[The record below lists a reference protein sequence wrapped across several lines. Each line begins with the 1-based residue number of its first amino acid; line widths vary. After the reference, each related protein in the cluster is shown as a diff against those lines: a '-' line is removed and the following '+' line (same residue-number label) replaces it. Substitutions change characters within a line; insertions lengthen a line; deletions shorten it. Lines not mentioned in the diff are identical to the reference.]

1 LVVRDKMKI
10 PRLTTLVP
18 AAVLVVLALFPVI
31 GVPLNWLNYLFLFFI
46 YLALGNMWNLLA
58 GYSGLIC
65 LCPHAFVGLAG
76 YTLAIATLVGVPFQ
90 VGLIAGAVVA
100 ALFALLIS
108 YPVFRMKGIYFA
120 IGTLVLPEVL
130 RVWFSFWRP
139 VGNVYQGKG
148 AGYAVKG
155 IAGVTLGDN
164 YWLGLAIAA
173 ASILLVHMILRARLG
188 LGLTAIR
195 DNENTAA
202 SAGVNVFRLK
212 LYSFIIAAFM
222 MGIAGAAY
230 YIYSP
235 RINPVGGFS
244 IRWLLMP
251 LMATVIGGEGIEEG
265 PIIGAAIVTF
275 LTFLLAPYGAW
286 SLLIQGVILIVVVTV
301 MPQGIAGLLRQ
312 VGAYRLPQRLIQAG
326 EGRIHRS

>member
-1 LVVRDKMKI
+1 MKI
-10 PRLTTLVP
+10 PRLTTLVLL
-18 AAVLVVLALFPVI
+18 AVLVVLALFPVI
-31 GVPLNWLNYLFLFFI
+31 GIPLTWLNYLFLFFI
-46 YLALGNMWNLLA
+46 YLALANMWNLLA

-76 YTLAIATLVGVPFQ
+76 YTLAIGTWVGVPFQ

-108 YPVFRMKGIYFA
+108 YPVFRMRGIYFA
-120 IGTLVLPEVL
+120 IGTLILPEVL

-139 VGNVYQGKG
+139 VGNIYQGMG
-148 AGYAVKG
+148 AGYSVTG
-155 IAGVTLGDN
+155 VAGVTLGDT
-164 YWLGLAIAA
+164 YWLGLAIAV
-173 ASILLVHMILRARLG
+173 ASIFLVYIILRTRLG
-188 LGLTAIR
+188 LGLKAIR

-202 SAGVNVFRLK
+202 SGGVNVFRVK
-212 LYSFIIAAFM
+212 LYSFLIAAFI

-235 RINPVGGFS
+235 RINPMGGFS

-275 LTFLLAPYGAW
+275 LTFQLAPYGPW
-286 SLLIQGVILIVVVTV
+286 SLFIQGVILVAVVVV
-301 MPQGIAGLLRQ
+301 VPQGIAGFLRQ
-312 VGAYRLPQRLIQAG
+312 VGAYRFPLKLFQAA
-326 EGRIHRS
+326 EGKIYKNLK

>member
-1 LVVRDKMKI
+1 MKI
-10 PRLTTLVP
+10 PRLTTL
-18 AAVLVVLALFPVI
+18 ASLAVLVVLALFPVI
-31 GVPLNWLNYLFLFFI
+31 GITLSWLNYLFTFFI
-46 YLALGNMWNLLA
+46 CLALANMWNLLA
-58 GYSGLIC
+58 GYTGLIC

-76 YTLAIATLVGVPFQ
+76 YTLAIGSWVGVPFQ
-90 VGLIAGAVVA
+90 AGLIAGAAVA

-108 YPVFRMKGIYFA
+108 FPVFRMRGIYFA
-120 IGTLVLPEVL
+120 IGTLILPEAL
-130 RVWFSFWRP
+130 KAWFNYWRP
-139 VGNVYQGKG
+139 VGNVYQGMG
-148 AGYAVKG
+148 AGYSVTG
-155 IAGVTLGDN
+155 VEGVTLGDT

-173 ASILLVHMILRARLG
+173 ASIFLVHIILRARLG

-212 LYSFIIAAFM
+212 LYSFLIAAFI

-235 RINPVGGFS
+235 RINPVGGFNIS
-244 IRWLLMP
+244 WLLLP
-251 LMATVIGGEGIEEG
+251 LMATVIGGEGLEEG

-275 LTFLLAPYGAW
+275 LRFLLADYGAW
-286 SLLIQGVILIVVVTV
+286 SLFIQGIILLVVVVV

-312 VGAYRLPQRLIQAG
+312 VGAYRFPLGLFKAA
-326 EGRIHRS
+326 EAKIHKT

>member
-1 LVVRDKMKI
+1 MKI
-10 PRLTTLVP
+10 PRLTTLMPV
-18 AAVLVVLALFPVI
+18 AVLVVLALFPVI
-31 GVPLNWLNYLFLFFI
+31 GASLSWLNYLFLFLI
-46 YLALGNMWNLLA
+46 YLALANMWNLLA
-58 GYSGLIC
+58 GYTGLIC
-65 LCPHAFVGLAG
+65 LCPHAFVGLAA
-76 YTLAIATLVGVPFQ
+76 YTLAIGSWVGVPFQ
-90 VGLIAGAVVA
+90 AGLIAGAAVA

-130 RVWFSFWRP
+130 RVWFSYWRP
-139 VGNVYQGKG
+139 VGNAYQGMG
-148 AGYAVKG
+148 AGYSVLG
-155 IAGVTLGDN
+155 VGGVTLVDT
-164 YWLGLAIAA
+164 YWLSLAIAA
-173 ASILLVHMILRARLG
+173 ASVFLVHMILRARLG

-212 LYSFIIAAFM
+212 LYSFLIAAFI
-222 MGIAGAAY
+222 MGIAGAVY

-235 RINPVGGFS
+235 RIDPSSGFN

-275 LTFLLAPYGAW
+275 LTFLLASYGAR
-286 SLLIQGVILIVVVTV
+286 SLLIQGIILIVVVTL

-312 VGAYRLPQRLIQAG
+312 VGAYRLPAKLFQAV
-326 EGRIHRS
+326 EGKIHKT